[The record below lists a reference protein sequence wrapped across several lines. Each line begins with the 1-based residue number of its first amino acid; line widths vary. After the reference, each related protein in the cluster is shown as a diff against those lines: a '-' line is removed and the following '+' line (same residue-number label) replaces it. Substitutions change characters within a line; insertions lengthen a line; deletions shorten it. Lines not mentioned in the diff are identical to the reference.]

1 MDFDTVINR
10 RGTNSSKWD
19 KMEVLYGVSN
29 TTGISMWVADMDF
42 NPPSCIQKAVKSY
55 TDHGVYGYYGDDS
68 AYREAICWWQKN
80 RHGWSIES
88 DWIFSSHG
96 LVNGTALCI
105 DAFTKQDEGVVL
117 FTPIYHSF
125 FKILKA
131 SNRPV
136 TQCPL
141 QQKNGRYRL
150 DLGLYD
156 SLMTGKEK
164 LLIWCSPHNPSGRV
178 WQHDELREIVDFAKR
193 HDLIIISDEIHQDI
207 VLPGYKHT
215 PLALIDSEI
224 EDRLIMMNAPTK
236 TFNIAGSHNGN
247 VIIPD
252 PGLRAIFQNKMLALG
267 ISPNSFGVIMT
278 QAGYCPEGAAWVDS
292 LILYLDEN
300 RRLFEEA
307 MNSIPGIFAMPLEA
321 TYLSWVDFTDTGL
334 PRNEIFKRVYNE
346 AQIAANDG
354 DTFGLGG
361 TKHLRFNLAT
371 QRTNIN
377 EAIGRLAKSF
387 SDLQ

>member
-1 MDFDTVINR
+1 MNFDTVINR

-215 PLALIDSEI
+215 PLALIDGEI

-292 LILYLDEN
+292 LIRYLDEN

-307 MNSIPGIFAMPLEA
+307 MNSIPGIYAMPLEA
-321 TYLSWVDFTDTGL
+321 TYLSWVDFTETGL

-371 QRTNIN
+371 QRRNIN
-377 EAIGRLAKSF
+377 EAIGRLTKSF

>member
-1 MDFDTVINR
+1 MNFDTVINR

-29 TTGISMWVADMDF
+29 KNGISMWVADMDF

-96 LVNGTALCI
+96 LINGTALCI

-307 MNSIPGIFAMPLEA
+307 MNSIPGIYAMPLEA
-321 TYLSWVDFTDTGL
+321 TYLSWVDFTETGL
-334 PRNEIFKRVYNE
+334 PRNEIFKRVYSE

-371 QRTNIN
+371 QRTNIS
-377 EAIGRLAKSF
+377 EAIRRLAKSF
-387 SDLQ
+387 SDLR

>member
-1 MDFDTVINR
+1 MNFDTVINR

-307 MNSIPGIFAMPLEA
+307 MNSIPGIYAMPLEA
-321 TYLSWVDFTDTGL
+321 TYLSWVDFTETGL
-334 PRNEIFKRVYNE
+334 PRNEIFKRIYSE

-354 DTFGLGG
+354 DTFGIGG

-371 QRTNIN
+371 QRRNIH
-377 EAIGRLAKSF
+377 EAIGRLTKSF

>member
-1 MDFDTVINR
+1 MIFDTVINR

-29 TTGISMWVADMDF
+29 KIGISMWVADMDF

-292 LILYLDEN
+292 LIRYLDEN

-307 MNSIPGIFAMPLEA
+307 MNSIPGIYAMPLEA
-321 TYLSWVDFTDTGL
+321 TYLSWVDFTETGL
-334 PRNEIFKRVYNE
+334 PRNEIFKRVYSE

-371 QRTNIN
+371 QRTNIS
-377 EAIGRLAKSF
+377 EAIRRLAKSF
-387 SDLQ
+387 SDLR

>member
-1 MDFDTVINR
+1 MNFDTVINR

-19 KMEVLYGVSN
+19 KMEKLYGVSN
-29 TTGISMWVADMDF
+29 KTGISMWVADMDF
-42 NPPSCIQKAVKSY
+42 NPPSCIQEALKKY
-55 TDHGVYGYYGDDS
+55 TDHAVYGYYGDDR

-80 RHGWSIES
+80 RHDWSI
-88 DWIFSSHG
+88 DPHWIFSTHG

-105 DAFTKQDEGVVL
+105 DAFTNPNEGVVL

-141 QQKNGRYRL
+141 QLENGRYKL
-150 DLGLYD
+150 NFNLYD
-156 SLMTGKEK
+156 KLMTGQEK
-164 LLIWCSPHNPSGRV
+164 LLVLCSPHNPSGRV
-178 WQHDELREIVDFAKR
+178 WQLNELREIIDFAKR
-193 HDLIIISDEIHQDI
+193 HSLIIISDEIHQDI

-215 PLALIDSEI
+215 PLALVDSEI

-247 VIIPD
+247 VIIPNSD
-252 PGLRAIFQNKMLALG
+252 LRDIFQNRMLALG
-267 ISPNSFGVIMT
+267 MSPNSFGMIMT
-278 QAGYCPEGAAWVDS
+278 QAGYCPEGAAWVDT
-292 LILYLDEN
+292 LISYLDEN

-307 MNSIPGIFAMPLEA
+307 INCLPGISAMPLEA
-321 TYLSWVDFTDTGL
+321 TYLSWVDFTGTGL
-334 PRNEIFKRVYNE
+334 SKDGILNRVYRD

-361 TKHLRFNLAT
+361 TGHLRFNLAT
-371 QRTNIN
+371 QRSNVN
-377 EAIGRLAKSF
+377 EAIERLSKSF
-387 SDLQ
+387 SDLH

>member
-1 MDFDTVINR
+1 MNFDAVINR

-19 KMEVLYGVSN
+19 NMEKLYGVSN
-29 TTGISMWVADMDF
+29 KTGISMWVADMDF
-42 NPPSCIQKAVKSY
+42 YPPSCIQKAVKAY

-80 RHGWSIES
+80 RHDWSIDP

-105 DAFTKQDEGVVL
+105 DTFTKQNEGIVL

-125 FKILKA
+125 FKIMKA

-141 QQKNGRYRL
+141 LEIDGRYRL
-150 DLGLYD
+150 NFGLYD
-156 SLMTGKEK
+156 SLMTGGEK
-164 LLIWCSPHNPSGRV
+164 LLILCSPHNPGGRV
-178 WQHDELREIVDFAKR
+178 WRHDELREIVNFAKR

-207 VLPGYKHT
+207 VLPGNKHT
-215 PLALIDSEI
+215 PLALIDKDI
-224 EDRLIMMNAPTK
+224 ESRLIMMNAPTK

-247 VIIPD
+247 IIIPD
-252 PGLRAIFQNKMLALG
+252 PKLRATFQNKMLALG

-278 QAGYCPEGAAWVDS
+278 QAGYCSEGAAWVDS

-307 MNSIPGIFAMPLEA
+307 MNSIPGITAMPLEA
-321 TYLSWVDFTDTGL
+321 TYLSWINFKETGL
-334 PRNEIFKRVYNE
+334 SKDEVLKRVYQD

-361 TKHLRFNLAT
+361 NSHLRFNLAT
-371 QRTNIN
+371 QRSNIN
-377 EAIGRLAKSF
+377 KAIDRLSKSF
-387 SDLQ
+387 CDFK